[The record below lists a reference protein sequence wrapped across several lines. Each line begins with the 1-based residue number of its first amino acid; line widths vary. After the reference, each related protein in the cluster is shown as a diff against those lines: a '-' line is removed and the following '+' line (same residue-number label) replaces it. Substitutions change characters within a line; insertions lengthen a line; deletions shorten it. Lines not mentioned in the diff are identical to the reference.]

1 MVLGFVKVQFKGDS
15 QLFVNAIN
23 SDADC
28 EAWYGHMVE
37 EAKGILKMR
46 PLWSISF
53 VHREGNCA
61 THILA
66 KFSLTLYEE
75 NVWIKDTPNVLSHIV
90 VEELSNI
97 LK

>member
-1 MVLGFVKVQFKGDS
+1 MSFCMVLGFVKVQFKGDS

-61 THILA
+61 THILVV
-66 KFSLTLYEE
+66 E
-75 NVWIKDTPNVLSHIV
+75 DTPNVLSHIV